1 MNIEKKNRQVAS
13 EAPSHASA
21 LPEEATGR
29 RDDLPWPGY
38 PTEAQNREYIVAW
51 WDADI
56 QATQWFGL
64 SCLTALE
71 AAQLLCKLNP
81 KYDPVMT
88 VLLRT
93 EGEPKGDDFKLMR
106 RVFEDVALD
115 GVPRS
120 LRQWLE
126 VANQRKLKHH
136 SWVDQYLMALG
147 EAAEERS
154 RTDPPAA
161 TIPVTSTPTQPLQK
175 QIAQRNRILQLIK
188 EQGFDP
194 LNLPERPK
202 GGAGAKAAVKKI
214 ALTETTLFSAS
225 SFEKAW
231 ESLRGAGE
239 VAGGN

>member
-1 MNIEKKNRQVAS
+1 MNLDKKNHQISGEVPGKS
-13 EAPSHASA
+13 STP
-21 LPEEATGR
+21 PEEASGR

-51 WDADI
+51 WDADL

-64 SCLTALE
+64 SRLTALE
-71 AAQLLCKLNP
+71 AALLLCNLNP
-81 KYDPVMT
+81 KHSEILTVM
-88 VLLRT
+88 LRT
-93 EGEPKGDDFKLMR
+93 EGEPKADDFKLMR

-154 RTDPPAA
+154 RTDPPVA

-239 VAGGN
+239 VAGAN

>member
-1 MNIEKKNRQVAS
+1 MNIEKKNRQVVS
-13 EAPSHASA
+13 EAPGHASA
-21 LPEEATGR
+21 LPEEAMGR

-64 SCLTALE
+64 SRLTALE

-81 KYDPVMT
+81 KYDSVMM
-88 VLLRT
+88 VMLRT
-93 EGEPKGDDFKLMR
+93 EGEPKADDFKLMR
-106 RVFEDVALD
+106 RVFDDVALD
-115 GVPRS
+115 GAPRS

-147 EAAEERS
+147 ETADGMSQANAP
-154 RTDPPAA
+154 TTGAP
-161 TIPVTSTPTQPLQK
+161 TTSTPTRPLSRQV
-175 QIAQRNRILQLIK
+175 AQQNRILELIK
-188 EQGFDP
+188 DRGFDP
-194 LNLPERPK
+194 LSLPKRPR
-202 GGAGAKAAVKKI
+202 GGAGAKAAVRAI
-214 ALTETTLFSAS
+214 ALNEKSLFTAI

-231 ESLRGAGE
+231 ERLRGAGE
-239 VAGGN
+239 VAGGE